1 MPDLTNDR
9 YCNLQFFHQIG
20 CDDLKGKR
28 SSFSRD
34 LVVEAS
40 TNNDFERGFD
50 LNHVRQL
57 HNAEREVLGS
67 FFPEPLTNISRA
79 IIQDTMPA
87 IRGMARLE
95 EHRKASGLGTSMKR
109 TSRSKFLHYFE
120 TQNLYSMRSQ
130 TVLNTLCNSF
140 QE

>member
-1 MPDLTNDR
+1 M
-9 YCNLQFFHQIG
+9 
-20 CDDLKGKR
+20 KGER

-79 IIQDTMPA
+79 IIQDALPA

>member
-1 MPDLTNDR
+1 M
-9 YCNLQFFHQIG
+9 
-20 CDDLKGKR
+20 KGKR
-28 SSFSRD
+28 LSFSRD

-50 LNHVRQL
+50 LNHIRQL